1 MSPIC
6 NTRVSPK
13 NKEKDPN
20 KLRITENSAGR
31 GPFSRHRKRLTYLGP
46 TYFKAY
52 FNLRRTVNPIGLSSP
67 PNFLENYKNRTAKNS
82 VIVRP
87 LKVNWAV
94 CINLINNVSKVITN
108 NQSINSLS

>member
-6 NTRVSPK
+6 NKVSPK

-20 KLRITENSAGR
+20 TLRIAENSAGR
-31 GPFSRHRKRLTYLGP
+31 GIFHDIRKE
-46 TYFKAY
+46 K
-52 FNLRRTVNPIGLSSP
+52 
-67 PNFLENYKNRTAKNS
+67 KTAKNS

-108 NQSINSLS
+108 NQSINSLSKV

>member
-6 NTRVSPK
+6 NTKVSPK
-13 NKEKDPN
+13 NKEKDPY
-20 KLRITENSAGR
+20 KLRIAENSAGR
-31 GPFSRHRKRLTYLGP
+31 GPIHD
-46 TYFKAY
+46 
-52 FNLRRTVNPIGLSSP
+52 IGK
-67 PNFLENYKNRTAKNS
+67 EIEAKNS

-108 NQSINSLS
+108 NQSINSLSKV

>member
-6 NTRVSPK
+6 TTKVSPK

-20 KLRITENSAGR
+20 KLRIAENSAGR
-31 GPFSRHRKRLTYLGP
+31 GPFHD
-46 TYFKAY
+46 
-52 FNLRRTVNPIGLSSP
+52 IGKGI
-67 PNFLENYKNRTAKNS
+67 EAKNS
-82 VIVRP
+82 VTVRP

-108 NQSINSLS
+108 NQNINSLSMV